1 MKNIIKIV
9 GIIFLFLYIKYIW
22 YKIIN
27 KKMISELLL
36 ISKNTKF
43 IQYLNYL
50 GLKYDDWNSDF
61 LSEFNKIKE
70 KYSYVFVDKNGYILI
85 AYLKNDDKIISN
97 DKELKKYNVD
107 VEEFKRDSLLHI
119 RKLKIKTIK

>member
-1 MKNIIKIV
+1 
-9 GIIFLFLYIKYIW
+9 
-22 YKIIN
+22 
-27 KKMISELLL
+27 MISELLL

-97 DKELKKYNVD
+97 DKELKRYNID
-107 VEEFKRDSLLHI
+107 IEEFKRDSLLHI